1 MYCKLMRLLF
11 VILMLLVSP
20 PSRAHEMTPSNP
32 ELMPAFV
39 AGLLKT
45 EMSIFNKRADV
56 EYYEIGV
63 FDKDWKS
70 ISFVTSYRVLK
81 IEYLTHAKFDVY
93 IREQDA
99 KRAVFLCSL
108 SKLRPST
115 QRTANVSSKI
125 CSRFK

>member
-1 MYCKLMRLLF
+1 VHRKLMRSLF

-20 PSRAHEMTPSNP
+20 PSQAHEMTPSDP
-32 ELMPAFV
+32 KLTPAFV

-63 FDKDWKS
+63 FDKDWKA
-70 ISFVTSYRVLK
+70 IPFVTSYRLMRIK
-81 IEYLTHAKFDVY
+81 YLTHAKFDVY

-99 KRAVFLCSL
+99 KRAVYLCSL
-108 SKLRPST
+108 SKLRLDT